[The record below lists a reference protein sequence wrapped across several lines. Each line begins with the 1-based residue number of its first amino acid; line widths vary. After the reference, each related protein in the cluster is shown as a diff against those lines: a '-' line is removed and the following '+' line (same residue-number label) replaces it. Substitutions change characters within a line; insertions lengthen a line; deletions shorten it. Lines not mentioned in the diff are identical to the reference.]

1 MLASAVLLL
10 IGAQLAFLVKLP
22 QLSMLLRDPHAMWLV
37 FSTWPEMRFGLFCF
51 LVIPTYQIIS
61 GMSRKG
67 LKPLGVLRAIRGMN
81 RPVIVAVIGISVFLL
96 PLVLAMPFV
105 FLELVALLFCA
116 VLGCLFF
123 IWASQAGM
131 PLLALWMI
139 AALAL
144 GFFGNLLM
152 SDADHRPFTCRSGAV
167 QLQSGESV
175 PCGNLVWLSGKP
187 LWLIEG
193 PQRPRLILRRDID
206 DDQVD
211 QASVL

>member
-22 QLSMLLRDPHAMWLV
+22 HLSMFIRDPQAMWLV

-51 LVIPTYQIIS
+51 LLIPTYQIIS
-61 GMSRKG
+61 VISRKR
-67 LKPLGVLRAIRGMN
+67 LHPADVWPAIRGIN
-81 RPVIVAVIGISVFLL
+81 RPVIVAVIGISVFILL
-96 PLVLAMPFV
+96 LVLAMPLV

-123 IWASQAGM
+123 IWASEVGM
-131 PLLALWMI
+131 PLPALWAI
-139 AALAL
+139 ASLAL

-152 SDADHRPFTCRSGAV
+152 SDTDHRPFTCRSGAV
-167 QLQSGESV
+167 QLQSGKNV
-175 PCGNLVWLSGKP
+175 PCSNLVWLSGKP

-193 PQRPRLILRRDID
+193 PQQPRLILRRYIN

-211 QASVL
+211 QPLGL